1 MTTAPGIRR
10 SHLRFILIL
19 GALTAFAPLAIDMY
33 LPAFPAIATHFG
45 TSAGAVQGT
54 LAIYFIGMA
63 IGQSVLGPLSD
74 RYGRLPP
81 LLLGIAAFSL
91 ASVWAARA
99 PNIESLVAARFVQ
112 ALGGCAGIVIARAMV
127 RDLFE
132 ERESAQV
139 YSLLMLVMG
148 VAPILA
154 PLVGGFLL
162 THFDW
167 TFIFLILGA
176 FGLVCF
182 LAVWRGLGETLPAA
196 RRSGGGL
203 VPVLRAYLAL
213 TRDRPFVAFTLANA
227 FISAA
232 MFAYI
237 TGSPFV
243 FIDFHKLSPEHYAF
257 VFGTNALGLI
267 AASQLNAFLL
277 RRVSGRAIL
286 GVSIAAH
293 LVAALGLLGFSLFS
307 PEAILPLTVSLFVI
321 VGSVGFV
328 GANAI
333 AAAMSRAQN
342 YVGAAAAL
350 TGVVQFA
357 IAAGAGAAIGALNDG
372 TPLPMAA
379 VIAGLSIA
387 GTLSLLFSR

>member
-1 MTTAPGIRR
+1 MKSASGVSR

-33 LPAFPAIATHFG
+33 LPAFPAIAQHFG

-63 IGQSVLGPLSD
+63 LGQSVLGPLSD
-74 RYGRLPP
+74 RFGRLPP

-91 ASVWAARA
+91 ASVWAAHA
-99 PNIESLVAARFVQ
+99 ANIESLVAARFVQ

-154 PLVGGFLL
+154 PVIGGLVLTNFGWPVIFWLLGGF
-162 THFDW
+162 
-167 TFIFLILGA
+167 GA
-176 FGLVCF
+176 VCF
-182 LAVWRGLGETLPAA
+182 VAVWWGLGETLPVS
-196 RRSGGGL
+196 RRSSGGFF
-203 VPVLRAYLAL
+203 PVLRAYLAL
-213 TRDRPFVAFTLANA
+213 ARDRQFVAFTLANA

-257 VFGTNALGLI
+257 IFGANALGLI
-267 AASQLNAFLL
+267 AASQINAFLL
-277 RRVSGRAIL
+277 RRISGRRIL
-286 GVSIAAH
+286 AVSITAH
-293 LVAALGLLGFSLFS
+293 LVAALCLVGATIYAPDAL
-307 PEAILPLTVSLFVI
+307 LPLLAALFVV

-328 GANAI
+328 GSNAV
-333 AAAMSRAQN
+333 AAAMSRAQDFI
-342 YVGAAAAL
+342 GAAAAL
-350 TGVVQFA
+350 NGVVQFA
-357 IAAGAGAAIGALNDG
+357 AAACAGAIVGMLNDG
-372 TPLPMAA
+372 TPLPMAL

-387 GTLSLLFSR
+387 GTLARLFAR